1 MNATWPLVI
10 YYDASCP
17 LCREEMHALKDH
29 DTEARL
35 TLVDASPAG
44 FADGHL
50 ENAAIAQADLMRLIH
65 ARDAAGR
72 WFIGVEVFE
81 LAYAAAGLHGIARL
95 WANPRLRPAWNHLYP
110 WVARLRQPLSWLRLN
125 RAYGWLVRRA
135 AARAQ
140 ARAATCAESRCNLP

>member
-29 DTEARL
+29 DANARL
-35 TLVDASPAG
+35 SLVDASAPGFTDAHLAAAG
-44 FADGHL
+44 
-50 ENAAIAQADLMRLIH
+50 IPRADLMRLIH
-65 ARDAAGR
+65 ARDATGR

-95 WANPRLRPAWNHLYP
+95 WAHPRLRPLWNRLYP
-110 WVARLRQPLSWLRLN
+110 WVARFRQPLSWLRLN

-140 ARAATCAESRCNLP
+140 ARAATCATGRCDLP